1 MQTLL
6 LSVVCGH
13 TGSRDRT
20 ASKPAREVGIT
31 PADERE
37 RQLEDIVRGSNQDAA
52 ECAAGDLLHEFPSR
66 T

>member
-6 LSVVCGH
+6 LSVVCGQ
-13 TGSRDRT
+13 TGSRKRT
-20 ASKPAREVGIT
+20 ASTPAREVGIT
-31 PADERE
+31 LADERE
-37 RQLEDIVRGSNQDAA
+37 RQLEDILQGMHEDAA